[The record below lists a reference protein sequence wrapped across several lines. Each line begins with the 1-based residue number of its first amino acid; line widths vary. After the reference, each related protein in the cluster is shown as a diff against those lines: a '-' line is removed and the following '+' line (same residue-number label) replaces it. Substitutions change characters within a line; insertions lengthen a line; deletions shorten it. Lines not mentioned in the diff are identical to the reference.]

1 MVRANLSRAVLPG
14 LLLLCTACAGRSIE
28 RRLARTEARLDSM
41 AVTMTAVTRRLSGGG
56 GAVRPDSATV
66 VVPDP
71 LILGRADAPV
81 TIVEYTDFQ
90 CPFCA
95 RHATSTLP
103 ELRRK
108 YIATGR
114 VRYIV
119 RDLPLVTIH
128 PLARDAALVGRCIA
142 ELGAER
148 FWAYHDFLFAH
159 QRGMTRDTILQ
170 AARSAGL
177 PAKTAQECLATLRFD
192 SDLEGDRRVAE
203 RAGLTGTPAFVIGPT
218 APGDTIRGVSITGAY
233 PLSTF
238 EEAIRAAMPNATRVP
253 LR

>member
-1 MVRANLSRAVLPG
+1 
-14 LLLLCTACAGRSIE
+14 
-28 RRLARTEARLDSM
+28 
-41 AVTMTAVTRRLSGGG
+41 MTAVTRRLSGGG

-81 TIVEYTDFQ
+81 TIVEYTDLQ

-108 YIATGR
+108 YIAAGR

-159 QRGMTRDTILQ
+159 QRGMTRDTILA
-170 AARSAGL
+170 AARKAGFS
-177 PAKTAQECLATLRFD
+177 P
-192 SDLEGDRRVAE
+192 E
-203 RAGLTGTPAFVIGPT
+203 RAGACLVTGRLNALLEADRQMADRAGFRGTPAFVIGPT
-218 APGDTIRGVSITGAY
+218 TASDTVRGVAISGAY
-233 PLSTF
+233 PLSIF
-238 EEAIRAAMPNATRVP
+238 EEAINEAASKLAPTPYR
-253 LR
+253 